1 MEIIMLLTL
10 KSNTFFLSLLC
21 SSILHGLLCGYLAER
36 RRCNPWIWFF
46 IGMMCG
52 ICGLIILFI
61 TTKKQVQTIN
71 RTRTKTILNPN
82 FYSTPWYYI
91 DSTKNRQGPI
101 DFFMLKKLI
110 ETKEISAKNYIWCE
124 EWNEWKLLQE
134 VPLLYLENP
143 PS

>member
-1 MEIIMLLTL
+1 MLLTL

-36 RRCNPWIWFF
+36 RQCNPWIWFF

-61 TTKKQVQTIN
+61 TTKKQVQALN
-71 RTRTKTILNPN
+71 RTTTKTILNPN
-82 FYSTPWYYI
+82 FYSIPWYYI
-91 DSTKNRQGPI
+91 DNTKNRQGPI

-110 ETKEISAKNYIWCE
+110 ETKEISSKNYIWCE